1 MAQNENYSQVDL
13 RVGTEAQFNAKVDTL
28 PAGTL
33 FGITD
38 ATVSKADLSTD
49 LKNEINGKY
58 SKPSGGIPKTDLASS
73 VQTSLA
79 KADSALQS
87 HQSVKLESGT
97 NNGTLKLTVNG
108 TSTDNIAVK
117 NLGSAA
123 FTATSNYATAAQ
135 GAKADRA
142 IQKPSNPTTE
152 SAITINSSGTVS
164 TKPLS
169 SITGKTEVYVGSTT
183 PTNPDEILW
192 INPDGNSKYESLI
205 DSKYTK
211 PEGGIPKSDLS
222 SEVQSSPNKAN
233 TALQSHQTITTGTS
247 NGTISVAGTNVSVKG
262 LGSLAYKSSL
272 TKSDVGLGNV
282 DNTSDKAKP
291 ISTAT
296 QNALNGKYTKPT
308 GGIPKSD
315 LASGVQTSLGKADTA
330 LQSHQTIT
338 TGSTNGTISVGGTN
352 VSVKGLG
359 SLAYKSSVTKSDVGL
374 GNVVNAGQD
383 STPTANSS
391 NYVTSGGVKSY
402 VDTATSLLGAYP
414 VGAIYISYNR
424 TDPGSLFGGSWTQL
438 KDRFLLAA
446 GTSYTA
452 GSTGGEATHTLT
464 ESEIPEHSHSDRLGW
479 LDDHKTNNPLGI
491 NGTALTVISN
501 PGNARVDDPQAHVGL
516 TGGSKAH
523 NNMPPYLT
531 VYMWKRVS

>member
-58 SKPSGGIPKTDLASS
+58 AKPSDGIPKTDLASA
-73 VQTSLA
+73 VQTSLG
-79 KADSALQS
+79 KADS
-87 HQSVKLESGT
+87 
-97 NNGTLKLTVNG
+97 
-108 TSTDNIAVK
+108 
-117 NLGSAA
+117 
-123 FTATSNYATAAQ
+123 
-135 GAKADRA
+135 A
-142 IQKPSNPTTE
+142 IQKPSTPTTE

-169 SITGKTEVYVGSTT
+169 SITGKTEVAVSSIQPVTGSS
-183 PTNPDEILW
+183 EVLW

-222 SEVQSSPNKAN
+222 SEVQASLNKAN

-262 LGSLAYKSSL
+262 LGSLAYKNSL

-282 DNTSDKAKP
+282 DNTSDKDKP

-352 VSVKGLG
+352 VAVKGLG

-374 GNVVNAGQD
+374 GLVVNAGRD

-391 NYVTSGGVKSY
+391 NYITSGGVKSY
-402 VDTATSLLGAYP
+402 VDTATSALKAYP
-414 VGAIYISYNR
+414 VGAIYISYNS

-438 KDRFLLAA
+438 KDRFLLGA
-446 GTSYTA
+446 GTTYAARSM
-452 GSTGGEATHTLT
+452 GGEATHKLT
-464 ESEIPEHSHSDRLGW
+464 ESEMPEHSHSDRLSW

-516 TGGSKAH
+516 TGGSQAH
-523 NNMPPYLT
+523 NNMPPYLA
-531 VYMWKRVS
+531 VYMWRRVS

>member
-13 RVGTEAQFNAKVDTL
+13 RIGTEAQFNAKVDTL

-58 SKPSGGIPKTDLASS
+58 SKPSEGIPKTDLASS

-108 TSTDNIAVK
+108 TATDNIAVK

-123 FTATSNYATAAQ
+123 FTATYNYATAAQ
-135 GAKADRA
+135 GAKADGA

-169 SITGKTEVYVGSTT
+169 SITGKTEVYIGSTT

-192 INPDGNSKYESLI
+192 IDPNGNSKYESLI

-211 PEGGIPKSDLS
+211 PEGVIPKSDLS
-222 SEVQSSPNKAN
+222 SEVQASLNKAN
-233 TALQSHQTITTGTS
+233 TALQSHQTITTG
-247 NGTISVAGTNVSVKG
+247 GA
-262 LGSLAYKSSL
+262 
-272 TKSDVGLGNV
+272 
-282 DNTSDKAKP
+282 
-291 ISTAT
+291 
-296 QNALNGKYTKPT
+296 
-308 GGIPKSD
+308 
-315 LASGVQTSLGKADTA
+315 
-330 LQSHQTIT
+330 
-338 TGSTNGTISVGGTN
+338 NGTISVGGTN

-374 GNVVNAGQD
+374 GNVVNAGRD

-402 VDTATSLLGAYP
+402 VDTATSILRAYP
-414 VGAIYISYNR
+414 VGSIYLSVNS
-424 TDPGSLFGGSWTQL
+424 TNPSSLFGGSWTQL

-446 GTSYTA
+446 GTSYSA
-452 GSTGGEATHTLT
+452 GSTGGEATHTLK
-464 ESEIPEHSHSDRLGW
+464 ESEMPEHSH
-479 LDDHKTNNPLGI
+479 
-491 NGTALTVISN
+491 
-501 PGNARVDDPQAHVGL
+501 
-516 TGGSKAH
+516 
-523 NNMPPYLT
+523 
-531 VYMWKRVS
+531 

>member
-58 SKPSGGIPKTDLASS
+58 TKPSTGIPKTDLASD

-79 KADSALQS
+79 KANSALQS
-87 HQSVKLESGT
+87 HQAVKLESGT

-108 TSTDNIAVK
+108 TATDNIAVK

-123 FTATSNYATAAQ
+123 FTAASNYATAAQ

-152 SAITINSSGTVS
+152 SAITINSSGTIS

-169 SITGKTEVYVGSTT
+169 SITGKTEVAISSTT

-222 SEVQSSPNKAN
+222 SEVQASLNKAN

-262 LGSLAYKSSL
+262 LGSLAYKNSL

-282 DNTSDKAKP
+282 DNTSDKDKP

-315 LASGVQTSLGKADTA
+315 LASGVQTSLDKADTA

-352 VSVKGLG
+352 VAVKGLG
-359 SLAYKSSVTKSDVGL
+359 SLAYKNSVTKSDVGL
-374 GNVVNAGQD
+374 GLVINAGQD

-402 VDTATSLLGAYP
+402 VDTAASILRAYP

-438 KDRFLLAA
+438 KDRFLLGAGTTYAA
-446 GTSYTA
+446 GSM
-452 GSTGGEATHTLT
+452 GGEATHKLT
-464 ESEIPEHSHSDRLGW
+464 ESEMPEHTHSDRLSW

-516 TGGSKAH
+516 TGGSQAH
-523 NNMPPYLT
+523 NNMPPYLA

>member
-58 SKPSGGIPKTDLASS
+58 AKPLDGIPKTDLASE
-73 VQTSLA
+73 VQTSLG

-87 HQSVKLESGT
+87 HQSITTGS
-97 NNGTLKLTVNG
+97 VNG
-108 TSTDNIAVK
+108 TIAANGTNVAVK
-117 NLGSAA
+117 GLKALAYKDSLTKADVGLGNVDNTSDEAKPIS
-123 FTATSNYATAAQ
+123 TATQAALDKKQASLTATQLNAVNSGITSGKVSTYDGYQSQINGKYTKPSTGIPKTDLASAVQ
-135 GAKADRA
+135 TSLGKADSA
-142 IQKPSNPTTE
+142 IQKPSTPTTD
-152 SAITINSSGTVS
+152 SAITIDSSGAIS
-164 TKPLS
+164 TKSLA
-169 SITGKTEVYVGSTT
+169 SITGKLEVAVSSTAPTEQS
-183 PTNPDEILW
+183 DEILW

-222 SEVQSSPNKAN
+222 SEVQASLNKAN
-233 TALQSHQTITTGTS
+233 TALQSHQTITTGTN
-247 NGTISVAGTNVSVKG
+247 NGTISVA
-262 LGSLAYKSSL
+262 
-272 TKSDVGLGNV
+272 
-282 DNTSDKAKP
+282 
-291 ISTAT
+291 
-296 QNALNGKYTKPT
+296 
-308 GGIPKSD
+308 
-315 LASGVQTSLGKADTA
+315 
-330 LQSHQTIT
+330 
-338 TGSTNGTISVGGTN
+338 GTN

-374 GNVVNAGQD
+374 SLVVNAGRD

-402 VDTATSLLGAYP
+402 VDTAASILRAYP
-414 VGAIYISYNR
+414 VGAIYISVKS

-438 KDRFLLAA
+438 KDRFLLGA
-446 GTSYTA
+446 GATYA
-452 GSTGGEATHTLT
+452 VGSMGGEATHKLT
-464 ESEIPEHSHSDRLGW
+464 ESEMPEHSHLERLGW

-516 TGGSKAH
+516 TGGSQAH